1 MTSKFGTASRRGLA
15 TCLWI
20 LTMGGAVD
28 VSVAESPGQRET
40 LSRKLAM
47 QKTNGAGWTTLAQQ
61 ARERASFCARC
72 HGEDG
77 NSVQPLVPNL
87 AGQNPFYL
95 FEQIAKFAEGR
106 RNDYIMTPL
115 ARTFS
120 EEDRMVVAAY
130 YSTLSPRPY
139 AVEASLAQR
148 GRERFQQRCI
158 SCHGKD
164 AHGSEQYARLAGQRV
179 EYLRHR
185 LFTFQQPTDTPTVM
199 HGVAKG
205 LVEEDIQ
212 TITAYLASLP

>member
-1 MTSKFGTASRRGLA
+1 MTTTFRVAAGLTVCILLLAMGEMASVSAAEPSSLKEALA
-15 TCLWI
+15 
-20 LTMGGAVD
+20 
-28 VSVAESPGQRET
+28 
-40 LSRKLAM
+40 RKLALR
-47 QKTNGAGWTTLAQQ
+47 KTNGAGWAALAQQ

-77 NSVQPLVPNL
+77 NSVQPLVPNI
-87 AGQNPFYL
+87 AGQNPYYL
-95 FEQIAKFAEGR
+95 LEQIAKFADGR

-115 ARTFS
+115 ARMFS
-120 EEDRMVVAAY
+120 EEDRMMVAAY

-148 GRERFQQRCI
+148 GKERFQQRCI
-158 SCHGKD
+158 SCHGQD

-185 LFTFQQPTDTPTVM
+185 LFTFQQPSDTPTVM

-205 LVEEDIQ
+205 LAEEDIQ